1 MTQLVSEAMKQHLS
15 LISLL
20 KQHDIYTY
28 FLPVSSAC
36 ENHIRVNGKDCIN
49 FISNNYLGFSTHPKV
64 KEAVAGALEKY
75 GLGIGGSPIACG
87 STDLHYE
94 LNERIARTYGMEDSV
109 LFASG
114 YQALLGSIQ
123 ATVKKGDVVL
133 LDGLVHRSIVDGV
146 ALSEA
151 DKRMWLH
158 NDMEDLEQL
167 LERVKKK
174 YDRMLIVV
182 DSVYSMDGDIAHLP
196 EIRRLADSHGAL
208 VLVDEAHSLGV
219 IGGRGYGILDHFN
232 MPGGADVVS
241 GTFSKFAG
249 AVGGFAAA
257 SKDFIA
263 FLRHNCSPFIFS
275 ASLSPLIVAGVLK
288 SFDLLDQEP
297 QWRENLIKNSRSF
310 IDGLKSLGFDTGTSV
325 TACVPIILRDTQKT
339 MAFNKII
346 LENGIF
352 ATPVVHPAVPHTESR
367 IRLGVMA
374 THTAAD
380 IDRSMEVFK
389 KAGKELGII

>member
-1 MTQLVSEAMKQHLS
+1 MGKLVSDTMKQNLA
-15 LISLL
+15 LVAFL

-36 ENHIRVNGKDCIN
+36 ENRIVVKGTERIN

-64 KEAVAGALEKY
+64 KEAVEAALRKY

-87 STDLHYE
+87 STDLHYA
-94 LNERIARTYGMEDSV
+94 LNERIARVYGQEDCV
-109 LFASG
+109 LYASG
-114 YQALLGSIQ
+114 YQALLGGIQ
-123 ATVKKGDVVL
+123 ATVRRGDVVL
-133 LDGLVHRSIVDGV
+133 LDSLVHRSIVDGV
-146 ALSEA
+146 TLSEA

-167 LERVKKK
+167 LERVKNK
-174 YDRMLIVV
+174 YERMLIVV
-182 DSVYSMDGDIAHLP
+182 DSVYSMDGDIAPLP
-196 EIRRLADSHGAL
+196 EIRRLAGEHGAL

-219 IGGRGYGILDHFN
+219 IGKRGYGILDHFDL
-232 MPGGADVVS
+232 PGGADVIA

-249 AVGGFAAA
+249 AVGGFVTA
-257 SKDFIA
+257 SREYIT

-275 ASLSPLIVAGVLK
+275 ASLSPLIVAGVLQ
-288 SFDLLDQEP
+288 SFDLLDEEP
-297 QWRENLIKNSRSF
+297 QWRERLLANSRSF

-325 TACVPIILRDTQKT
+325 TACVPIIIRDTQKT

-346 LENGIF
+346 LEHGVF
-352 ATPVVHPAVPHTESR
+352 ASPVVHPAVPHTESR

-374 THTAAD
+374 THTAED
-380 IDRSMEVFK
+380 IERSMEIFK